1 MNTDHE
7 DPLRPHTYDGI
18 QEYDKRL
25 PNWWL
30 TTLWGAVVF
39 ALIYWIY
46 YHELDLAKSPEEAVM
61 EEIAAAKSEAAK
73 KSGII
78 NDEALWKLSQDP
90 ATVAAGK
97 AIFMDPT
104 KCVVC
109 HLPTLLG
116 MIGPNLVDKE
126 WIHGGTPME
135 VMNVVTEGVPAKGM
149 VPWKTQLTQEQ
160 IKQVTAFIMSYHKQ
174 GEEII
179 KVSGW
184 TMPGAAPVPPAP
196 APAPAPAAPQ

>member
-1 MNTDHE
+1 MNKQQD

-30 TTLWGAVVF
+30 ATLWGAVVY
-39 ALIYWIY
+39 AVIYWVY
-46 YHELDLAKSPEEAVM
+46 YHELDLGKESAEAVM

-73 KSGII
+73 RGGVV
-78 NDEALWKLSQDP
+78 NDETLWKLSQDS

-109 HLPTLLG
+109 HLPTLQG

-135 VMNVVTEGVPAKGM
+135 VINVVTEGVPAKGM

-160 IKQVTAFIMSYHKQ
+160 IKQVTAFIMSHHKQ
-174 GEEII
+174 GEEIV
-179 KVSGW
+179 KVAGW
-184 TMPGAAPVPPAP
+184 TMPGAAPVPPVP
-196 APAPAPAAPQ
+196 APPAPQ

>member
-1 MNTDHE
+1 MSNPQE

-30 TTLWGAVVF
+30 ASLWGTVIF
-39 ALIYWIY
+39 SLIYWIY
-46 YHELDLAKSPEEAVM
+46 YHELDLGKEPAVAVM

-73 KSGII
+73 HGGVV
-78 NDEALWKLSQDP
+78 NDEMLWKLSQDA

-97 AIFMDPT
+97 EIFMDPT
-104 KCVVC
+104 RCVVC
-109 HLPTLLG
+109 HLPTLQG

-135 VMNVVTEGVPAKGM
+135 VMNIINEGVPAKGM

-160 IKQVTAFIMSYHKQ
+160 IKQVVAFIMSHHKQ
-174 GEEII
+174 GEEIV
-179 KVSGW
+179 KVAGW
-184 TMPGAAPVPPAP
+184 VIPGAPPAP
-196 APAPAPAAPQ
+196 APK